1 MNKEEVGETTE
12 SNSVNLPKYL
22 SVAIRFGV
30 EPRDVYGMLDCA
42 LERYHEVLT
51 IDGPD
56 GGRRWARTEAIF
68 FLWHAILRLLRLFLP
83 WA

>member
-1 MNKEEVGETTE
+1 MNKEEAGETTE
-12 SNSVNLPKYL
+12 SNSVNLPRYL

-42 LERYHEVLT
+42 LERYREVLT
-51 IDGPD
+51 IDGLD
-56 GGRRWARTEAIF
+56 RGRRWARTEAIF
-68 FLWHAILRLLRLFLP
+68 FLWHAILRLLRLLLP